1 MKQSEI
7 RMKMKSVTQKTQ
19 QYDRQLSNEC
29 KEAIPKSTEQ
39 TKTKNSQGRL
49 DSQKHLDALGLKC
62 KIERNRQTT
71 KGWRLQLVK
80 LGPSALKQIRSKSQV
95 SLRKHETQQTLIAHR
110 IGVTVSL
117 KLAPERQWRR

>member
-39 TKTKNSQGRL
+39 MKTKNSQGRL
-49 DSQKHLDALGLKC
+49 DSQKHLDALGLEC
-62 KIERNRQTT
+62 KIGRNRQTT

-80 LGPSALKQIRSKSQV
+80 IDSSALKQPKKQDQNHKSV
-95 SLRKHETQQTLIAHR
+95 PESMKHN
-110 IGVTVSL
+110 
-117 KLAPERQWRR
+117 KP